1 MLIYGHIAFAFSGVH
16 VLMVLLQVGRVYI
29 ISLVLSNYIY
39 GGGSSGDDEGA
50 PPSPP
55 LGMALADATADM
67 WQRTRRTRPKPPSP
81 VWRGAG
87 GDDGVDVKGENR

>member
-1 MLIYGHIAFAFSGVH
+1 LDSREPEHIIINLKGQEGFKPGWGRSQFDTA
-16 VLMVLLQVGRVYI
+16 LQPMRRRMY
-29 ISLVLSNYIY
+29 
-39 GGGSSGDDEGA
+39 SSDDEGD

-55 LGMALADATADM
+55 LGTAVADATADM